1 MSNIQFPRRGKPTQ
15 YEKELHMNT
24 RIQEFISAK
33 RIAVVG
39 ASRTNDK
46 YKFGNMAAEEL
57 KRRGY
62 EISFVHPQAETINGE
77 AAYPSLSALTG
88 KADGVLISLPASKSG
103 PVLKDA
109 AAAGLRNV
117 WVQLGGESPEL
128 IQMGEEL
135 KLNLVTGKC
144 ILMYAQPVRSY
155 HAIHRF
161 FVKLGGQL

>member
-1 MSNIQFPRRGKPTQ
+1 
-15 YEKELHMNT
+15 MNT
-24 RIQEFISAK
+24 RIQEFISGK

-62 EISFVHPQAETINGE
+62 EISFVHPQADTINGE
-77 AAYPSLSALTG
+77 TAYPSLSALTG
-88 KADGVLISLPASKSG
+88 KVDGVLVSLPASRSG

-117 WVQLGGESPEL
+117 WIQLGGESPEL
-128 IQMGEEL
+128 VELGEEL

-144 ILMYAQPVRSY
+144 ILMYARPVRSY

-161 FVKLGGQL
+161 IARAIGQL

>member
-1 MSNIQFPRRGKPTQ
+1 
-15 YEKELHMNT
+15 MNT
-24 RIQEFISAK
+24 RIQEFISGK

-46 YKFGNMAAEEL
+46 YKFGNMAATEL

-62 EISFVHPQAETINGE
+62 EIFFVHPEVKMIAGE
-77 AAYPSLSALTG
+77 PTFPSLGALAG
-88 KADGVLISLPASKSG
+88 KVDGVLVSVPAVKSG

-117 WVQLGGESPEL
+117 WIQLGGESPEL
-128 IQMGEEL
+128 IILGEEL
-135 KLNLVTGKC
+135 KLNLVIGKC
-144 ILMYAQPVRSY
+144 ILMYARPVRSY

-161 FVKLGGQL
+161 IARVGGNL

>member
-1 MSNIQFPRRGKPTQ
+1 
-15 YEKELHMNT
+15 MNT

-39 ASRTNDK
+39 ASRTNNK
-46 YKFGNMAAEEL
+46 YKFGNMAAAEL

-62 EISFVHPQAETINGE
+62 EVYLVHPQAEKINDITT
-77 AAYPSLSALTG
+77 YPSVSALKG
-88 KADGVLISLPASKSG
+88 RVDGVLVSLPADKSVG
-103 PVLKDA
+103 VLREA
-109 AAAGLRNV
+109 AAAGITNV
-117 WVQLGGESPEL
+117 WIQQGGESQEL
-128 IQMGEEL
+128 IEMGEEL

-155 HAIHRF
+155 HTIHRF

>member
-1 MSNIQFPRRGKPTQ
+1 MDTQF
-15 YEKELHMNT
+15 
-24 RIQEFISAK
+24 QEFFSGK
-33 RIAVVG
+33 RIAIVG

-46 YKFGNMAAEEL
+46 YKFGNMAAVEL

-62 EISFVHPQAETINGE
+62 EVFFVHSQAETINGE
-77 AAYPSLSALTG
+77 KTYPNLSALAG
-88 KADGVLISLPASKSG
+88 KVDGVLVSVPASRSG
-103 PVLKDA
+103 SVLKNA

-117 WVQLGGESPEL
+117 WIQKGGESPEL

-144 ILMYAQPVRSY
+144 ILMYAGPVRSF

-161 FVKLGGQL
+161 IARVGGKL

>member
-1 MSNIQFPRRGKPTQ
+1 MDTQF
-15 YEKELHMNT
+15 
-24 RIQEFISAK
+24 QEFFSGK
-33 RIAVVG
+33 RIAIVG

-77 AAYPSLSALTG
+77 KTYPNLSALVG
-88 KADGVLISLPASKSG
+88 KVDGVLVSVPASRSG

-117 WVQLGGESPEL
+117 WVQQGGESPEL
-128 IQMGEEL
+128 IQLGEEL

-144 ILMYAQPVRSY
+144 ILMYAQPVRSF
-155 HAIHRF
+155 HTIHRF
-161 FVKLGGQL
+161 IARVSGQL

>member
-1 MSNIQFPRRGKPTQ
+1 MK
-15 YEKELHMNT
+15 T
-24 RIQEFISAK
+24 RIQEFISGK

-77 AAYPSLSALTG
+77 AAYPSLSALPG
-88 KADGVLISLPASKSG
+88 KVDGVLVSLPASKSG
-103 PVLKDA
+103 PVLQDA

-117 WVQLGGESPEL
+117 WIQQGGESPEL
-128 IQMGEEL
+128 IQ
-135 KLNLVTGKC
+135 
-144 ILMYAQPVRSY
+144 
-155 HAIHRF
+155 
-161 FVKLGGQL
+161 LGGTETESGDGQVHPDVCTTGAQLPYHPPLHCPCERPTINLSNCSSWCANPPW

>member
-1 MSNIQFPRRGKPTQ
+1 
-15 YEKELHMNT
+15 MNT
-24 RIQEFISAK
+24 HIQEFISGK

-46 YKFGNMAAEEL
+46 YKFGNMAAQEL

-62 EISFVHPQAETINGE
+62 EVYLVHPQAKTINDI
-77 AAYPSLSALTG
+77 ATYPSLSALAG
-88 KADGVLISLPASKSG
+88 KVDGVLVSVPATGSG

-117 WVQLGGESPEL
+117 WIQQGGESPEL
-128 IQMGEEL
+128 IQMGEQL

-144 ILMYAQPVRSY
+144 ILMYAQPVRGY
-155 HAIHRF
+155 HTIHRF
-161 FVKLGGQL
+161 IARVSGKL

>member
-1 MSNIQFPRRGKPTQ
+1 
-15 YEKELHMNT
+15 MNT
-24 RIQEFISAK
+24 CIQEFISGK

-77 AAYPSLSALTG
+77 AAYPSLSSLTG
-88 KADGVLISLPASKSG
+88 KVDGVLVSLPASKSG
-103 PVLKDA
+103 QVLKEA

-117 WVQLGGESPEL
+117 WVQQGGESPEL
-128 IQMGEEL
+128 IQMGEQL

-144 ILMYAQPVRSY
+144 ILMYAKPVRGY
-155 HAIHRF
+155 HTIHRF
-161 FVKLGGQL
+161 IARAIGQL

>member
-1 MSNIQFPRRGKPTQ
+1 MD
-15 YEKELHMNT
+15 T
-24 RIQEFISAK
+24 RFQEFFSGK
-33 RIAVVG
+33 RIAIVG

-62 EISFVHPQAETINGE
+62 EIYFVHPQAETINGE
-77 AAYPSLSALTG
+77 KTYPNLSALVG
-88 KADGVLISLPASKSG
+88 KVDGVLVSLPASKSG

-117 WVQLGGESPEL
+117 WIQQGGESPEL
-128 IQMGEEL
+128 IQLGEQL

-144 ILMYAQPVRSY
+144 ILMYAGPVRSF

-161 FVKLGGQL
+161 IARVSGKL